1 MWLLPLETTFNH
13 KTLNLFKVLNIEIS
27 LRTITK
33 SQTIFNK
40 NRGRNVVIIWI
51 RVFNESNE
59 KRKNDGVSL
68 LYYGII

>member
-40 NRGRNVVIIWI
+40 NRGRNVVTIWI

>member
-40 NRGRNVVIIWI
+40 NRARNVVTIWI